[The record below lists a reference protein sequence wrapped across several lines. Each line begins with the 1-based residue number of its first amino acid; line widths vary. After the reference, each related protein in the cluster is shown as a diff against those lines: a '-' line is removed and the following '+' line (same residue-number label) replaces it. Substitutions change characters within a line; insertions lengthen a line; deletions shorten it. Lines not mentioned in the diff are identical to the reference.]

1 LSKNLSVTKN
11 ENTLSGE
18 RKNGWEYFVSFF
30 LVSCQLL
37 PITYYLLPK
46 SQNFCFANQNFVH
59 PTQSIAQ
66 DLQLQEVILSELHI
80 DRAYLS
86 CHWVKLRDDSLKIFC
101 KAYPVRRGDKFEKT
115 AFVLDGELKCYS
127 RRQKAK
133 GKRQRAKGN
142 SLL

>member
-1 LSKNLSVTKN
+1 VDGYKRHILKDIDSGLVRAVGITPANAAEASV
-11 ENTLSGE
+11 
-18 RKNGWEYFVSFF
+18 
-30 LVSCQLL
+30 
-37 PITYYLLPK
+37 
-46 SQNFCFANQNFVH
+46 
-59 PTQSIAQ
+59 TQSIAQ

-133 GKRQRAKGN
+133 GKRQLFAVINFHRLIM
-142 SLL
+142 S